1 MFKTPVDSEDNVWLS
16 SSRGFQAGGP
26 PPPSILLPPPR
37 PHRKWKVWKVLCI
50 TREPS
55 RNVSPLTHCSS
66 SSMAG
71 HVVFTLKRVIV
82 YSTHL
87 QEYSLSLCLVV
98 LRRILT
104 ARNSGVNQATRGSNK
119 YLFDYANSIVCFTAG
134 NSDEEKDMLSWMMS
148 RNLSMQNIFSVFP
161 VEFFLF

>member
-1 MFKTPVDSEDNVWLS
+1 MEATVFKTPVDSEDNVWLS

-26 PPPSILLPPPR
+26 PPPLHPPPPSPPPPEMESLESFVHNTR
-37 PHRKWKVWKVLCI
+37 TISERKPPHTL
-50 TREPS
+50 
-55 RNVSPLTHCSS
+55 L
-66 SSMAG
+66 
-71 HVVFTLKRVIV
+71 VVFDGWPRGFHPKKSNCIQHTPARIF
-82 YSTHL
+82 
-87 QEYSLSLCLVV
+87 SLSLS
-98 LRRILT
+98 RFLT

-134 NSDEEKDMLSWMMS
+134 NSDEEKDVLSWMMA